1 MKRWIGNKAFYKMVL
16 AIAVPIMIQNGI
28 TNFVSLL
35 DNIMV
40 GQIGTEQMS
49 GVAIV
54 NQLVFVFNICI
65 FGAVSGAGIFGA
77 QFFGRGDYEG
87 AKHAFRI
94 KLFICAGMT
103 IIALL
108 ILIFRGDMLIMR
120 YLHEGSDSGNI
131 ADTLQYASKYLAWIM
146 IGLLP
151 FALEQSYAST
161 LRENG
166 ETLLP
171 MKAGIVAVFINL
183 ILNYLL
189 IFGKFGF
196 PKLGVE
202 GAAIATVISR
212 FIECAV
218 IVSWTH
224 KNSAK
229 QKFITGAYRS
239 IYVPG
244 SLMKQVFIK
253 GTPLTLNEILWSV
266 GQTVLIQCYSVRGLA
281 VIAGFNISSTISNVF
296 NIVFIALGGSVA
308 VIIGQL
314 LGADKMEEAKDTA
327 GKMIFFSVVSCFVM
341 GILMIIFAPVF
352 PEMYQTTDQIKS
364 LASTFIIVAAVF
376 MPLNAFTHA
385 CYFILRS
392 GGKTAVTFLFDSC
405 FTWLVSIPI
414 VYFLTNYT
422 PLPITVIYTLCM
434 SAEILKC
441 LLGFILIKK
450 GIWLQNIVKLER
462 NSLLKNT

>member
-108 ILIFRGDMLIMR
+108 ILIFLGDMLIMR

-327 GKMIFFSVVSCFVM
+327 GKMIFFSVASCFVM

>member
-1 MKRWIGNKAFYKMVL
+1 MKVMKKFIGTKAFYKMVL

-94 KLFICAGMT
+94 KLFICGIMT

-108 ILIFRGDMLIMR
+108 ILFFWGDALIMR
-120 YLHEGSDSGNI
+120 YLHEGSDAGNI
-131 ADTLQYASKYLAWIM
+131 ADTLRYASKYLVWMM
-146 IGLLP
+146 IGMVP
-151 FALEQSYAST
+151 FALEQAYAST

-171 MKAGIVAVFINL
+171 MKAGIAAVIVNL

-189 IFGKFGF
+189 IFGKSGF

-212 FIECAV
+212 FIECII

-224 KNSAK
+224 KNSGK

-239 IYVPG
+239 LYIPG
-244 SLMKQVFIK
+244 SLIKKVFIK

-308 VIIGQL
+308 VIVGQL

-327 GKMIFFSVVSCFVM
+327 GKMIFFSVASCFVM
-341 GILMIIFAPVF
+341 GLLMIFFAPVF
-352 PEMYQTTDQIKS
+352 PQMYQTTDQIKS

-385 CYFILRS
+385 SYFILRS

-414 VYFLTNYT
+414 VYLLTNYT
-422 PLPITVIYTLCM
+422 SLSITVIYTLCM

-450 GIWLQNIVKLER
+450 GIWLQNIVKQER
-462 NSLLKNT
+462 NAIV